1 MPVDNPYLDEEE
13 DKKAAMDMDAIV
25 KTLFAPIYPVI
36 AEQIKSMHGIVT
48 GNCIDLGAGPGAL
61 SISLARITDLHLYAV
76 DKSPHSVAIATKN
89 IREAGLEDRIFPMKS
104 DIVNMPF
111 EDNFA
116 DLMISRGS
124 IFFWQDLTRAFN
136 EIYRVLKP
144 GGETHIGGGFGTPE
158 LKKFI
163 FGEMAKKNDGF
174 EERSKKRGGPEAMKR
189 IKDAL
194 DETLPGRYRMAQ
206 SDIGFWIHITK
217 EKAS

>member
-61 SISLARITDLHLYAV
+61 SIGLARITDLHLYAV
-76 DKSPHSVAIATKN
+76 DKSSHSFDIATKN
-89 IREAGLEDRIFPMKS
+89 IKDVGLEDRITPVKS
-104 DIVNMPF
+104 DIAAMPF

-124 IFFWQDLTRAFN
+124 IFFWQDLAGAFN

-163 FGEMAKKNDGF
+163 FAEMAKKNDGF
-174 EERSKKRGGPEAMKR
+174 EDRSKKRGGLEAMKR

-194 DETLPGRYRMAQ
+194 EQSLARRYQMTQ
-206 SDIGFWIHITK
+206 SEIGFWIHITK